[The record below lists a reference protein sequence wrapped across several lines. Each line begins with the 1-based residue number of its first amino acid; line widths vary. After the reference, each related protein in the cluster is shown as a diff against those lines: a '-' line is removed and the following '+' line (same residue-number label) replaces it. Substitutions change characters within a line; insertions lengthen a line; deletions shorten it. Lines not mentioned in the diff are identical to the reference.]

1 VTVFNIISNGE
12 NLRNKELCSQILENE
27 FENSKKN
34 DDFQNSLAKNQE
46 INELELDLQEKNASS
61 SFQN

>member
-1 VTVFNIISNGE
+1 MTVFNIISNGE